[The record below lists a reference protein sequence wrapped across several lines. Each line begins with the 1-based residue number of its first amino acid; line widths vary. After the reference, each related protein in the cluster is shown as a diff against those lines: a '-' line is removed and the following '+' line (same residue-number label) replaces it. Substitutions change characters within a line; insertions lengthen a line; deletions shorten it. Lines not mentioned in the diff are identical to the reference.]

1 MDFSTRCR
9 HHGIILCNLPSSV
22 ESTPYSWNKQ
32 HPQAPRVFV
41 TFALA
46 NERTTSSVHA
56 TGDAERGPGAIVG
69 VGEPSRWR
77 LFSVFDWQAV
87 CVVILVPAACH

>member
-1 MDFSTRCR
+1 MDFSTRYR
-9 HHGIILCNLPSSV
+9 HHGIILCNSPSSV

-32 HPQAPRVFV
+32 HLQAPRVFV

-56 TGDAERGPGAIVG
+56 TGDAERGPGGIVG
-69 VGEPSRWR
+69 VGE
-77 LFSVFDWQAV
+77 LGKGGV
-87 CVVILVPAACH
+87 